1 MRKYIAPLAVISV
14 TLSTFA
20 MANSIQTSSESVEV
34 KDGVINAP
42 EITIKLNGKQSSNEP
57 QEKIIVEADSI
68 EIVDG
73 ELRAKGAKLYEQDKK
88 IESNK

>member
-1 MRKYIAPLAVISV
+1 MRKYIAPLTVISI

-20 MANSIQTSSESVEV
+20 MASSIQTSSESVQV
-34 KDGVINAP
+34 KNGVISAP
-42 EITIKLNGKQSSNEP
+42 EVTIKLNGTQSDKGS

-73 ELRAKGAKLYEQDKK
+73 ELRAKGAKLYEQNKE
-88 IESNK
+88 IE